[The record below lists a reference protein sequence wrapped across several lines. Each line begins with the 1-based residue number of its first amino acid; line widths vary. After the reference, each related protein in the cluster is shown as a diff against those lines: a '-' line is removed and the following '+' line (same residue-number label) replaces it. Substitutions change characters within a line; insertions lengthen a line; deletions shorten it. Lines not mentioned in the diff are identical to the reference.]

1 MGVYEFFN
9 LRRAEEERLRAARA
23 RTPAARKVHLDLAA
37 DFCRRAKLAGDRAEI
52 I

>member
-23 RTPAARKVHLDLAA
+23 KTPAARQQHLELAA
-37 DFCRRAKLAGDRAEI
+37 FFHQRARLAHD
-52 I
+52 

>member
-23 RTPAARKVHLDLAA
+23 RNPVQRKAHLDLAA
-37 DFCRRAKLAGDRAEI
+37 DFYRRAKLAHD
-52 I
+52 

>member
-23 RTPAARKVHLDLAA
+23 KTPVERQQHLELAA
-37 DFCRRAKLAGDRAEI
+37 TFSQRARLAHD
-52 I
+52 

>member
-23 RTPAARKVHLDLAA
+23 RTATERKAHLDLAA
-37 DFCRRAKLAGDRAEI
+37 TFCQRARFAHD
-52 I
+52 